1 MEKGRRFFSVK
12 LKIYIFVATTVLVVA
27 LGTSLIAYLISANR
41 IDAYYRQNTSD
52 NARNVASMVDGDFL
66 AELKVVAVSEEF
78 QALRDQAEKEDDEE
92 IIITYLQEHGLWEEY
107 SETRTLLTEYLA
119 NMQGIEYVYIVAHG
133 DMNAEYDMYLVD
145 DEDNPVYETGYYEVR
160 EDELRGTDL
169 TQLPEPTISNG
180 DWGWLCSDF
189 KPVYDSEGNCVCIVG
204 CDINMDEVMAERSS
218 FLISLGI
225 GALIYTAVVL
235 VGAMLFVNKTI
246 VGPVTKMTDEMK
258 KFKPS
263 TDKDYETAGVM
274 NLDIY
279 SSDEISEIYHGIR
292 NMQMSIV
299 DYLRDMGKTQ
309 ADLKNKE
316 QRISKLS
323 DETNKDALTGVGSKT
338 AYVRKTTDITNRVVK
353 EGGEFAVVM
362 IDLNNLKN
370 VNDGYGHK
378 AGDMYILGCCHT
390 ICEVFKHS
398 PVFRIGG
405 DEFVVILEGH
415 DYENRI
421 ALTEKLKSDFTTSF
435 EQEDRDP
442 WLRFSAAVGMAENAS
457 DDTTY
462 ELVFKRAD
470 KAMYDDKAAFKK
482 AHAS

>member
-1 MEKGRRFFSVK
+1 
-12 LKIYIFVATTVLVVA
+12 
-27 LGTSLIAYLISANR
+27 
-41 IDAYYRQNTSD
+41 
-52 NARNVASMVDGDFL
+52 
-66 AELKVVAVSEEF
+66 
-78 QALRDQAEKEDDEE
+78 
-92 IIITYLQEHGLWEEY
+92 
-107 SETRTLLTEYLA
+107 
-119 NMQGIEYVYIVAHG
+119 
-133 DMNAEYDMYLVD
+133 
-145 DEDNPVYETGYYEVR
+145 
-160 EDELRGTDL
+160 
-169 TQLPEPTISNG
+169 
-180 DWGWLCSDF
+180 
-189 KPVYDSEGNCVCIVG
+189 
-204 CDINMDEVMAERSS
+204 
-218 FLISLGI
+218 
-225 GALIYTAVVL
+225 
-235 VGAMLFVNKTI
+235 
-246 VGPVTKMTDEMK
+246 MTDEMK

-263 TDKDYETAGVM
+263 MDKDYETAGVM

-316 QRISKLS
+316 QRINKLS

-362 IDLNNLKN
+362 IDLNNLKI

-398 PVFRIGG
+398 PVYRIGG
-405 DEFVVILEGH
+405 DEFVAILEGH